1 MTKSNLKTTL
11 NSIKMVRELTKILN
25 ENDLSQIKI
34 EEGDIKI
41 VLSRKSQSLSNGF
54 QDEKSKIQENTE
66 SLNTKINKKTIE
78 DINDLSSQLDAVKL
92 DAVKSPMVGT
102 AYTRPSPDAD
112 PFVKVND
119 KVKEG
124 DTIILIEAMK
134 TFNSITASKSGTIR
148 KIIIENAQPVE
159 FGDPLFIIE

>member
-41 VLSRKSQSLSNGF
+41 VLSRNNQSLSNGF

-78 DINDLSSQLDAVKL
+78 DINDLSSQL

>member
-25 ENDLSQIKI
+25 ENYLSQIKI

-78 DINDLSSQLDAVKL
+78 HIDDLSSQL

>member
-41 VLSRKSQSLSNGF
+41 VVSRKSQSLSNSF
-54 QDEKSKIQENTE
+54 QDENSKIQENTE

-78 DINDLSSQLDAVKL
+78 DINDLSSQL

>member
-1 MTKSNLKTTL
+1 
-11 NSIKMVRELTKILN
+11 
-25 ENDLSQIKI
+25 
-34 EEGDIKI
+34 
-41 VLSRKSQSLSNGF
+41 
-54 QDEKSKIQENTE
+54 
-66 SLNTKINKKTIE
+66 
-78 DINDLSSQLDAVKL
+78 
-92 DAVKSPMVGT
+92 VGT

>member
-41 VLSRKSQSLSNGF
+41 VLSRKSQSLSNSF
-54 QDEKSKIQENTE
+54 QDENSKIQENTE

-78 DINDLSSQLDAVKL
+78 DINDLSSQL

>member
-41 VLSRKSQSLSNGF
+41 VLSRKSQSISNGF

-78 DINDLSSQLDAVKL
+78 DINDLSSQL

>member
-11 NSIKMVRELTKILN
+11 NSIKIVRELTKILN

-41 VLSRKSQSLSNGF
+41 VLSRKSQSISNGF
-54 QDEKSKIQENTE
+54 QDENSKIQENTV

-78 DINDLSSQLDAVKL
+78 DINDLSSQL

>member
-25 ENDLSQIKI
+25 ENNLSQIKI

-41 VLSRKSQSLSNGF
+41 VLSRKSQSLSNSF
-54 QDEKSKIQENTE
+54 QDENSKIQENTE
-66 SLNTKINKKTIE
+66 SLNKKINKKTIE
-78 DINDLSSQLDAVKL
+78 NIDDLSSQL

>member
-41 VLSRKSQSLSNGF
+41 VLSRKSQSISNGF
-54 QDEKSKIQENTE
+54 QDENSKIQENTE

-78 DINDLSSQLDAVKL
+78 NIDDLSSQL

>member
-11 NSIKMVRELTKILN
+11 NSIKIVRELTKILN

-41 VLSRKSQSLSNGF
+41 VVSRKSQSLSNSF
-54 QDEKSKIQENTE
+54 QDENSKIQENTE

-78 DINDLSSQLDAVKL
+78 DINDLSSQL